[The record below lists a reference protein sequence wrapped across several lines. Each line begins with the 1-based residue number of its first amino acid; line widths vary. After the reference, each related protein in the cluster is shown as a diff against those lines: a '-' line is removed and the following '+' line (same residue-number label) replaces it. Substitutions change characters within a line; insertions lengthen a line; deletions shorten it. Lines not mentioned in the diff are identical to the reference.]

1 MTELEHNQL
10 ESLNYILDN
19 AALTPIFQPIVSLQ
33 ESRIYGYEALIR
45 GPSDSILHSPINL
58 FDTASRHGR
67 LAELDLLC
75 REIAIRRYGELG
87 LEARLFLNTI
97 PAALLD
103 PDYPYGLTLQ
113 FLEQSGIPAEQVVIE
128 LTEQYPIDDYELMRE
143 ATRHYR
149 DMGFSIAIDDLG
161 AGYAGLRTWSEL
173 RPEFVKLD
181 RHFMQNIHNDAQK
194 EHFVQSMM
202 DIAQG
207 IECQVIGEG
216 VEVRSEYLT
225 AQSMQMHFVQGYYF
239 ARPSAQP
246 SATVDPALFA
256 KRRPLRAHFT
266 GRPRNDSLVRTLLNP
281 MTPVQTHDSADDVS
295 ERFQAALACIALPV
309 VDTQNRVAGM
319 VWRNDFMTLYASR
332 YGRDL
337 HGRKPIHLFMDK
349 QPVITD
355 VNQPLKTL
363 SQRITSLD
371 ASQQHSVFIITED
384 GHYSGVGS
392 LIDLLRHITDM
403 QINMAR
409 HANPL
414 TGLPGN
420 VPISEQLNIAVTQ
433 NLDITVCYIDLD
445 NFKPYNDIYGYARGD
460 TVIRTTADILA
471 REVDTQCDFIGHVG
485 GDDFIVIFESPDWE
499 ARCHRIMRA
508 LTAAHADLYLP
519 GHLEKGGM
527 QAIDRHGR
535 EVFYS
540 LLTLSI
546 GALSTKDFGTI
557 NDREWLAEQASKA
570 KAISKCSPGNSLY
583 KLRPEDVTAPRYS
596 DIA

>member
-1 MTELEHNQL
+1 MTELENNQL
-10 ESLNYILDN
+10 ASLNYILDN

-149 DMGFSIAIDDLG
+149 EMGFSIAIDDLG

-194 EHFVQSMM
+194 KHFVQSMM

-239 ARPSAQP
+239 ARPSPQP
-246 SATVDPALFA
+246 SATVDASLFA
-256 KRRPLRAHFT
+256 QRRSLKAQST
-266 GRPRNDSLVRTLLNP
+266 GRPRRDTLVQSLLSPLPPVRTF
-281 MTPVQTHDSADDVS
+281 DSVDQVGD
-295 ERFQAALACIALPV
+295 RFQASMQSTALPV
-309 VDTQNRVAGM
+309 IDTKGRVAGM
-319 VWRNDFMTLYASR
+319 VWRHEFMTLYASR
-332 YGRDL
+332 FGRDL

-349 QPVITD
+349 APVIAD
-355 VNQPLKTL
+355 VDLPLKAL
-363 SQRITSLD
+363 SQRITSLET
-371 ASQQHSVFIITED
+371 SQQQSMFIITENEL
-384 GHYSGVGS
+384 YSGVGN
-392 LIDLLRHITDM
+392 LFDLLRQITDM

-420 VPISEQLNIAVTQ
+420 VPINEHLSEAIDQ
-433 NLDITVCYIDLD
+433 NLNITVCYIDLD
-445 NFKPYNDIYGYARGD
+445 NFKPYNDIYGYAKGD
-460 TVIRTTADILA
+460 SVIRTTANILT
-471 REVDTQCDFIGHVG
+471 RQVDTEHDFVGHVG
-485 GDDFIVIFESPDWE
+485 GDDFIVIFESLDWE
-499 ARCHRIMRA
+499 ARCRRIMEE
-508 LTAAHADLYLP
+508 LTVSHNSLYQAK
-519 GHLEKGGM
+519 HIENGGM
-527 QAIDRHGR
+527 YATDRYGQ

-540 LLTLSI
+540 LLTLSV
-546 GALSTKDFGTI
+546 GAVSLQDFDTI
-557 NDREWLAEQASKA
+557 NDQALLAEYASKA
-570 KAISKCSPGNSLY
+570 KSISKCHAGNSVYQL
-583 KLRPEDVTAPRYS
+583 KPDDVRS
-596 DIA
+596 ILISNIA